1 MNKVAKIKVGE
12 NLKESVLKS
21 VNELGGFGKFINK
34 GDVVLLKP
42 NFNTA
47 DPSPAST
54 DLGFLKVVTELV
66 YDCGVKIVIIGDSS
80 TMSLNTRKVME
91 KIGVFELEKMERPPR
106 IYVFDERKWV
116 KKTIPGAKFLKSV
129 SVSEYLDKVDK
140 LILLPNLKTHFL
152 AQFTGALKLSIG
164 FVKPFQR
171 VGFHFRNLQEK
182 TAELNKIINPDLII
196 MDARRCFIKKG
207 PAEGELREP
216 GLILA
221 STDRVAID
229 INGVKIIQ
237 GFKGNSLKGVDPYQI
252 PQIKR
257 AIEIGI
263 GGKF

>member
-1 MNKVAKIKVGE
+1 MNKVVKIKVEE
-12 NLKESVLKS
+12 NLKESVLRS

-66 YDCGVKIVIIGDSS
+66 YDCGAKIVIIGDSS

-91 KIGVFELEKMERPPR
+91 EIGVFELEKMERPPR

-116 KKTIPGAKFLKSV
+116 KKTIPGAKFLKNV

-196 MDARRCFIKKG
+196 MDARKCFIKKG

-221 STDRVAID
+221 STDRVSID
-229 INGVKIIQ
+229 IAGVKIIQ

-252 PQIKR
+252 PQIKK

-263 GGKF
+263 

>member
-1 MNKVAKIKVGE
+1 MNKVVKIKVEE
-12 NLKESVLKS
+12 NLKESVLRS

-66 YDCGVKIVIIGDSS
+66 YDYGAKIVIIGDSS

-116 KKTIPGAKFLKSV
+116 KKTIPGAKFLKNV

-196 MDARRCFIKKG
+196 MDARKCFIKKG

-229 INGVKIIQ
+229 IAGVKIIQ

-252 PQIKR
+252 PQIKK

-263 GGKF
+263 

>member
-1 MNKVAKIKVGE
+1 MNKVSKIKVGE
-12 NLKESVLKS
+12 NLKESVLNS
-21 VNELGGFGKFINK
+21 VNELGGFEKFISR

-54 DLGFLKVVTELV
+54 DLEFLKVVTELV
-66 YDCGVKIVIIGDSS
+66 YDCGAKIVIIGDSS

-106 IYVFDERKWV
+106 IYVFDERKWI
-116 KKTIPGAKFLKSV
+116 KKTIPGAKYLKSV

-182 TAELNKIINPDLII
+182 IAELNKIINPDLII
-196 MDARRCFIKKG
+196 MDARKCFIKKG

-216 GLILA
+216 KLILT

-229 INGVKIIQ
+229 IEGVKIIQ
-237 GFKGNSLKGVDPYQI
+237 EFKGNSLKDIDPYQI

-257 AIEIGI
+257 AIEMGI
-263 GGKF
+263 GNKF

>member
-1 MNKVAKIKVGE
+1 MNKVVKIKVEE
-12 NLKESVLKS
+12 NLKESVLRS

-66 YDCGVKIVIIGDSS
+66 YDCGAKIVIIGDSS

-116 KKTIPGAKFLKSV
+116 KKTIPGAKFLKNV

-196 MDARRCFIKKG
+196 MDARKCFIKKG

-229 INGVKIIQ
+229 IAGVKIIQ

-252 PQIKR
+252 PQIKK

-263 GGKF
+263 

>member
-1 MNKVAKIKVGE
+1 MNKVSKVKVAE
-12 NLKESVLKS
+12 NLKESIEEAVDS
-21 VNELGGFGKFINK
+21 LGGFGKFINK

-42 NFNTA
+42 NFNTS

-54 DLGFLKVVTELV
+54 DLEFLKIVTELV
-66 YDCGVKIVIIGDSS
+66 YDCGAKIVIIGDSS

-106 IYVFDERKWV
+106 IYVFDERKWI
-116 KKTIPGAKFLKSV
+116 KKTIPEGKYLKNV
-129 SVSEYLDKVDK
+129 SVSEYLDRVDK

-171 VGFHFRNLQEK
+171 VGFHFKNLQEK
-182 TAELNKIINPDLII
+182 IAELNKIINPDLII
-196 MDARRCFIKKG
+196 MDARKCFIKKG

-216 GLILA
+216 GLVLA

-229 INGVKIIQ
+229 IEGVKIIQ

-263 GGKF
+263 KG